1 MHGIGNEHDAQ
12 TILFWVRSHDAK
24 YGYPSCVNHEEAP
37 LGWTYLGSGSFRSVW
52 LSPEGVAYK
61 VNHKSHYDYQSS
73 DEIENL
79 ERFWKSGTLPGCR
92 LPKFSSF
99 TVDREPVIAVERV
112 HGVTLHEYEGVDRDR
127 FYDLMHDVTQE
138 LRLRDMHDEN
148 VMVDRDGTL
157 VLVDLGC

>member
-24 YGYPSCVNHEEAP
+24 YGKPSCVIHEEAP

-61 VNHKSHYDYQSS
+61 VNHMSSYDSQSG

-79 ERFWKSGTLPGCR
+79 ERLWKSGTLPGCR

-99 TVDREPVIAVERV
+99 TVDREPVVAVERV
-112 HGVTLHEYEGVDRDR
+112 HGVTLREYEGDDWDM
-127 FYDLMHDVTQE
+127 FYDIMNNLSNK
-138 LRLRDMHDEN
+138 LRLFDVHDEN
-148 VMVDRDGTL
+148 VMVDRDGIL
-157 VLVDLGC
+157 VLVDLGG